1 MVAVAVAVVDEVGEV
16 DVDGGAA
23 EVDVASESEVVAGAA
38 AGEALLQAANTRNEA
53 RTGATRLREEVGAPN
68 TGTGCCGAVTG

>member
-23 EVDVASESEVVAGAA
+23 EVDVASESEVVVGAA

-53 RTGATRLREEVGAPN
+53 RTGARRLREEVGAPSS
-68 TGTGCCGAVTG
+68 GTAC